1 MSQTLLNQSKYNSP
15 KHLVYIHPD
24 SNFGMF
30 TFHTLKIINQCE
42 VSRPRYKNARLV
54 SADKKGNTI
63 CDFNIYDISARLDF
77 FFNGPQQAKKSQK
90 KKSLLEPVGLQQ
102 HDFPA

>member
-30 TFHTLKIINQCE
+30 TFHTLKIINQCDASVLATKMHVLSQQTKKE
-42 VSRPRYKNARLV
+42 IQFVILTYTTLV
-54 SADKKGNTI
+54 ED
-63 CDFNIYDISARLDF
+63 
-77 FFNGPQQAKKSQK
+77 
-90 KKSLLEPVGLQQ
+90 
-102 HDFPA
+102 